1 MTDYLNIVGTV
12 VFATASFITPIK
24 LESEQIKKSLPY
36 IYIQNELSE
45 YSTDAIIQITT
56 HEELKNQHI
65 KLHLAKISDYVPS
78 YSSDDFLDA
87 DYEEL

>member
-1 MTDYLNIVGTV
+1 MTDYLTIIGTV
-12 VFATASFITPIK
+12 AFATTSFITPIK
-24 LESEQIKKSLPY
+24 LEQIKKPLPY

-45 YSTDAIIQITT
+45 YRTDAIIQITT

-65 KLHLAKISDYVPS
+65 KLHIAKITDYVPN

-87 DYEEL
+87 NYEEL